1 MKTLADLKDY
11 VAGSKFSATRKRDA
25 TSAIDRFCN
34 MVQRLPASVPLDP
47 PELRR
52 LLNSIRPAAHG
63 ISRRT
68 LSNIRW
74 LIASTLHAAG
84 QLDGLHRGL
93 AKGHPAWRPFMEA
106 IAKDKALRSGL
117 ASFNNY
123 CAAGDI
129 QPAEV
134 SDLTL
139 KAFLEWLEAHTLH
152 PKPRELA
159 RRIPMLW
166 KRAQSKIEGWPH
178 TTLSR
183 LSFRRPSDH
192 LSWSQLPDTFQRD
205 AEAYL
210 AMRRQPDPFEESVR
224 APRRPLADKTLRQH
238 REHLRLS
245 ASVLINSK
253 HISPNQIA
261 LRHLVEVEAF
271 KCILRHYNQKANGE
285 ANAFATCLAKTLI
298 QVAWYQVGADDQH
311 VDRLRA
317 IARRLP
323 EPLFDLTPKN
333 KSLLRLLEPKQTR
346 AKLLFLP
353 ERLLSDVMKDL
364 EGGRV
369 RFVDAQCAV
378 AIDILLFVPLR
389 PQNLGALHWQ
399 RHFQELGTSRG
410 LLLHIPAN
418 ETKTGKEILAEI
430 PEEVA
435 RRIRWYRRHVL
446 AHLGADP
453 NGFLFVAKG
462 GERKHQ
468 KTLAGQLIDVIARY
482 VGVHMTPHQF
492 RHFAATAY
500 LEAHPEDFETLR
512 SHLGHAWAR
521 TTLIYAGNSTR
532 RSGRVYGRFL
542 MRTREELRVHKPR
555 HKASKSRKND
565 SGK

>member
-1 MKTLADLKDY
+1 LPFRAISTSPHETSEI
-11 VAGSKFSATRKRDA
+11 AGFAPHTWCRIRDA
-25 TSAIDRFCN
+25 GH
-34 MVQRLPASVPLDP
+34 VPANISLDL

-52 LLNSIRPAAHG
+52 LLSSIRPAAHC

-74 LIASTLHAAG
+74 LITSTLHAAG
-84 QLDGLHRGL
+84 QLDGLHPGL

-123 CAAGDI
+123 CAARDI
-129 QPAEV
+129 QPAAV

-139 KAFLEWLEAHTLH
+139 KAFLEWLETHTLH
-152 PKPRELA
+152 PKPGELA
-159 RRIPMLW
+159 RRIPVLW
-166 KRAQSKIEGWPH
+166 KRAQSKIEGWPY

-183 LSFRRPSDH
+183 LSFKRPSDH
-192 LSWSQLPDTFQRD
+192 LSWLQLPDTFRRD

-210 AMRRQPDPFEESVR
+210 AMRSQPDPFEENVR
-224 APRRPLADKTLRQH
+224 APRRPLAKKTLRQH
-238 REHLRLS
+238 QEHLRLS
-245 ASVLINSK
+245 ASVLINYK
-253 HISPNQIA
+253 HVSPNQIA
-261 LRHLVEVEAF
+261 LQHLVEVEAF
-271 KCILRHYNQKANGE
+271 KCILRHYHQKANGE

-323 EPLFDLTPKN
+323 ELPFDLTPKN
-333 KSLLRLLEPKQTR
+333 KSLLRLLEAKQTR

-353 ERLLSDVMKDL
+353 ERLMSSVVKDL
-364 EGGRV
+364 QGGRL

-389 PQNLGALHWQ
+389 PQNLSALHWQ

-410 LLLHIPAN
+410 LLLHIPAK

-430 PEEVA
+430 PEDVA
-435 RRIRWYRRHVL
+435 HRMRWYRQHVL

-453 NGFLFVAKG
+453 NGFLFVRKG
-462 GERKHQ
+462 GERKYQ
-468 KTLAGQLIDVIARY
+468 KTLAGQLIEIIARY
-482 VGVHMTPHQF
+482 RWRAHDPASISPF
-492 RHFAATAY
+492 RR
-500 LEAHPEDFETLR
+500 DCV
-512 SHLGHAWAR
+512 
-521 TTLIYAGNSTR
+521 
-532 RSGRVYGRFL
+532 SGG
-542 MRTREELRVHKPR
+542 
-555 HKASKSRKND
+555 AS
-565 SGK
+565 